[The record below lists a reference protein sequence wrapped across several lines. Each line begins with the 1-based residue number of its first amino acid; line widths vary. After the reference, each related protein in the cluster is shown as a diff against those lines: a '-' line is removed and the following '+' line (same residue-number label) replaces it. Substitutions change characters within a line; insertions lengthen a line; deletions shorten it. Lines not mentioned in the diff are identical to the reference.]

1 MNKFPIVL
9 TVYNR
14 PIHVERSLNSLLK
27 CDGLSK
33 FKLYIFS
40 DGQKNKNQIK
50 NVNQVRKLIN
60 QYRNKMNVSIIY
72 RKNNFGLSKN
82 ISESLDFIFF

>member
-40 DGQKNKNQIK
+40 DGPKIK
-50 NVNQVRKLIN
+50 IKL
-60 QYRNKMNVSIIY
+60 KMLI
-72 RKNNFGLSKN
+72 K
-82 ISESLDFIFF
+82 